1 MIFLPYSKFT
11 QYISRVDT
19 ELAHLKSGRV
29 SFPEFVAFQYFL
41 ADVEAIKDHVNQ
53 YRYLDKKQF
62 KALVQDFHAKNEH
75 CKADRTLRVSQT
87 QIDIFF
93 EILDLDNSGHL
104 EQDEIV
110 GVLEERA
117 LLGQGKQDELKQ
129 NLNSGYNKVVA
140 MVNDFKAKLGI

>member
-1 MIFLPYSKFT
+1 MPFSKFT
-11 QYISRVDT
+11 QYISRVDS

-29 SFPEFVAFQYFL
+29 TFPEYVAFQYFL

-62 KALVQDFHAKNEH
+62 QGLVQDFHAKSEH

-87 QIDIFF
+87 QTDIFF

-110 GVLEERA
+110 GVLDERQ

-129 NLNSGYNKVVA
+129 DLNNGYQKLVS